1 MRDRP
6 GEGGN
11 PPLGS
16 TVLVDSSA
24 LVYLVEG
31 AEGSP
36 RRSAVERFFAR
47 AEAGSPRL
55 VASTIA
61 WLELL
66 EKPLAAG
73 DGALADRYRALLA
86 DSSRIEL
93 RVVDVAVAEGAAALS
108 ASLPPELRR
117 RLSHAD
123 LVHMATAILL
133 GATAILGND
142 EAWRSVPGCPALIL
156 VDELVFE
163 LG

>member
-1 MRDRP
+1 MHDHP
-6 GEGGN
+6 
-11 PPLGS
+11 GS

-36 RRSAVERFFAR
+36 RRSAVERFLAR
-47 AEAGSPRL
+47 SAASSLRL
-55 VASTIA
+55 VASTVA

-73 DGALADRYRALLA
+73 DAALADRYRALLA

-108 ASLPPELRR
+108 ASIPPELRR
-117 RLSHAD
+117 RLSPAD
-123 LVHMATAILL
+123 LVHMATAIAM
-133 GATAILGND
+133 GASAVLGND
-142 EAWRSVPGCPALIL
+142 EAWRSVPGCPPLIL
-156 VDELVFE
+156 VDELAFIP
-163 LG
+163 